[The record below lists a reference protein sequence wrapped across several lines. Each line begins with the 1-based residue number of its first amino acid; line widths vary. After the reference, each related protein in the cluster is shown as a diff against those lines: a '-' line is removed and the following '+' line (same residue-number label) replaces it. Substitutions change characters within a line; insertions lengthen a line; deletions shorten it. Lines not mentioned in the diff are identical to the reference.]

1 MLQPH
6 RMPDFPKHI
15 HRFIN
20 FDLLQD
26 FPVCFSILM
35 KMHDYTPGKM
45 YLCNAYR
52 IEIDTKNIFYD
63 LFAYIIKIINVDESH
78 KSEVL
83 NLLYRIIQYINY
95 FLPKITSSVSTT

>member
-15 HRFIN
+15 HGFIN

-45 YLCNAYR
+45 YLCNAYK

-63 LFAYIIKIINVDESH
+63 LFAYIIKIINVDDSH
-78 KSEVL
+78 KSITRL
-83 NLLYRIIQYINY
+83 KFLIY
-95 FLPKITSSVSTT
+95 FTE